1 MRTAV
6 VFACLLAAGTARAD
20 DLRGWI
26 GAGGRNAIGPQYSD
40 FGVYAMGGVWLL
52 NEHLQPFAR
61 VGWSQGGG
69 DGTSIDA
76 FRFGAGLGVGA
87 SLVHDHLWLGG
98 TAAIE
103 GASVWSQSGGD
114 ARFVGMLSLSA
125 LVQVRV
131 FQRFLI
137 GVEAGPDFI
146 PSLLR
151 SRAGVLEWD
160 AARFNAGLRLG
171 VVLGAPV
178 K

>member
-1 MRTAV
+1 M
-6 VFACLLAAGTARAD
+6 
-20 DLRGWI
+20 RGWI
-26 GAGGRNAIGPQYSD
+26 GAGGRNAIGPAYSD
-40 FGVYAMGGVWLL
+40 FGVYAMGGLWLS

-76 FRFGAGLGVGA
+76 FRFGAGLGAGA
-87 SLVHDHLWLGG
+87 PLAHDRVWLGG

-103 GASVWSQSGGD
+103 GASVWSQAGGD
-114 ARFVGMLSLSA
+114 ARLVGMISVSA
-125 LVQVRV
+125 LFQLRV
-131 FQRFLI
+131 FERFLI
-137 GVEAGPDFI
+137 GVEAGPDFF

-160 AARFNAGLRLG
+160 AVRFNAGLRLG

>member
-1 MRTAV
+1 MRLAPI
-6 VFACLLAAGTARAD
+6 FACLLAVSPASAD

-26 GAGGRNAIGPQYSD
+26 GAGGRNAIGPAYSD
-40 FGVYAMGGVWLL
+40 FGVYAMGGLWLS

-76 FRFGAGLGVGA
+76 FRFGAGLGAGA
-87 SLVHDHLWLGG
+87 PLAHDRVWLGG

-103 GASVWSQSGGD
+103 GASVWSQAGGD
-114 ARFVGMLSLSA
+114 ARLVGMISVSA
-125 LVQVRV
+125 LFQLRV
-131 FQRFLI
+131 FERFLI
-137 GVEAGPDFI
+137 GVEAGPDFF

-160 AARFNAGLRLG
+160 AVRFNAGLRLG